1 MKPIYIILLV
11 VVSVCLA
18 IVISLYGDT
27 SQYVCFQEAEAIAK
41 EKPNMKVHVVTTLI
55 KSKPSIY
62 NPQQDP
68 NYFEF
73 YAMDTTG
80 LERKVIYR
88 NAKPQDIERTD
99 KVVLIGI
106 HKQGYFEAST
116 ILNKCPSKYEK
127 KD

>member
-18 IVISLYGDT
+18 IVISFYGDT
-27 SQYVCFQEAEAIAK
+27 SQYVCFQEAEEIAK
-41 EKPNMKVHVVTTLI
+41 EKPNMKVHVVTTLVRSI
-55 KSKPSIY
+55 PSVY

-73 YAMDTTG
+73 HAMDTTG
-80 LERKVIYR
+80 MVRKVIYR
-88 NAKPQDIERTD
+88 NAKPQDIDRTD

-106 HKQGYFEAST
+106 HKQGYFEANT

-127 KD
+127 KN